1 MSSARFSESH
11 GIYNVVHSVDG
22 DYNTGF
28 TGDSVD
34 MALYNHYTLI
44 ISGDDAIAGD
54 GILKIHG
61 ATTDGGTT
69 ADVTFTYRYAAS
81 THGTA
86 SSDVFGA
93 PATSAALTITGT
105 SLDDAILV
113 CELDAEDLNISGVQY
128 RYVTPVLDA
137 TGTAGY
143 VAMIAILSEPRY
155 EKQVMPTANPA

>member
-1 MSSARFSESH
+1 MSARFSESH
-11 GIYNVVHSVDG
+11 GIYNVIHSVDG
-22 DYNTGF
+22 DYNAGF

-44 ISGDDAIAGD
+44 IIGDDAVAGD
-54 GILKIHG
+54 GVLTIYGG
-61 ATTDGGTT
+61 ATDAATT
-69 ADVTFTYRYAAS
+69 AAVTFTYRYAAS

-93 PATSAALTITGT
+93 PATSAALTITGA

-113 CELDAEDLNISGVQY
+113 CELDAEDLNVSGVQY
-128 RYVTPVLDA
+128 RYVTPVVSDA
-137 TGTAGY
+137 GTAGY
-143 VAMIAILSEPRY
+143 VAMVAILSEPRY